1 MQFCKPVINMIGDT
15 RMDLEALQRVFE
27 QYGAEKWFTENI
39 HDPLEDHSYD
49 SDSDSEQLIEIMARG
64 CYKSFGVGLNPNVT
78 KVRSG
83 NAEYLENVI
92 DSGHGSV
99 LEHCTLNF
107 MFQDVSRVFTHE
119 LVRHRVGVA
128 ISQESL
134 RFVRLTDLK
143 CFDFPRL
150 EKELTETEER
160 VFRDMCKEVFEY
172 LENKQKQMTE
182 LFNLNDEQSF
192 ARKKKLT
199 SRMRRLAPIGLLTNI
214 GWSANFRTL
223 RHVIPLRTSKVAEEE
238 IRWVFAEV
246 GQQCKEKYPNIFFDM
261 EWVSD
266 NDGTGLGEWVIEDK
280 KVRELS
286 KFIKFE
292 EVKGYT
298 NEIYYKLFVG
308 GLHVYT
314 CVSKA
319 EAEQKQE
326 EIIKELRQW
335 LLK

>member
-1 MQFCKPVINMIGDT
+1 MKFCKPVINIVGDT
-15 RMDLEALQRVFE
+15 DIDIDALQEVFE
-27 QYGAEKWFTENI
+27 HYGAEKWFTENVD
-39 HDPLEDHSYD
+39 DPNKDE
-49 SDSDSEQLIEIMARG
+49 DSDSELLTEIMARS

-99 LEHCTLNF
+99 LEHCMVNF

-134 RFVRLTDLK
+134 RFVRLTELK

-150 EKELTETEER
+150 KDELTDTEER
-160 VFRDMCKEVFEY
+160 VFREMCEEVFTY

-223 RHVIPLRTSKVAEEE
+223 RHVIPLRTHESAEEE
-238 IRWVFAEV
+238 IRYVFADV
-246 GQQCKEKYPNIFFDM
+246 GKMCKERYPNIFFDM
-261 EWVSD
+261 EWYSD
-266 NDGTGLGEWVIEDK
+266 NDSTGLGKWVIESK
-280 KVRELS
+280 KVRELE
-286 KFIKFE
+286 KFVRIDMHNGLYCIYIGNLPMYHAMDRHIVE
-292 EVKGYT
+292 EQYNQLMNT
-298 NEIYYKLFVG
+298 F
-308 GLHVYT
+308 
-314 CVSKA
+314 
-319 EAEQKQE
+319 
-326 EIIKELRQW
+326 KEYM
-335 LLK
+335 LK